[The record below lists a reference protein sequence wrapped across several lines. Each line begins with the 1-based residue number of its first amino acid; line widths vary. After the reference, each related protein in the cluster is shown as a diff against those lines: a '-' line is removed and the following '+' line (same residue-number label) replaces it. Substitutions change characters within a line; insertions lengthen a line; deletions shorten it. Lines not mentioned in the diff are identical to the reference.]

1 MNPVLSPF
9 TIKCLLPTVNKP
21 MGKGHTERWLCD
33 GKAKLKAEMLTDDI
47 KHFNMQSLNQVAS
60 LSPRPETL
68 TEIDGNAA

>member
-1 MNPVLSPF
+1 
-9 TIKCLLPTVNKP
+9 